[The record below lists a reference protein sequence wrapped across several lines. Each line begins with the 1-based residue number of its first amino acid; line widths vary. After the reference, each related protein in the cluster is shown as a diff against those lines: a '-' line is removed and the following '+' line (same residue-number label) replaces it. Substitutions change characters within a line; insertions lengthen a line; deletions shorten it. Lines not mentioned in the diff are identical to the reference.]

1 MSKELVVP
9 LLEMGVVVKECPV
22 WWEEKLGFDHTEIE
36 RKVEICMER
45 FFKV

>member
-1 MSKELVVP
+1 MSKELVVL

-22 WWEEKLGFDHTEIE
+22 WWEEKLGFDHTETE

-45 FFKV
+45 FLKV